1 YNFNM
6 INRYFI
12 SVRRFINGENE
23 EFALAVHLSSRIHK
37 SDDVGRGGFGCRG
50 LSAERRAYP
59 KRYVPFR
66 RQHAPSAVAP
76 ASVTVF
82 MNTTT

>member
-1 YNFNM
+1 
-6 INRYFI
+6 
-12 SVRRFINGENE
+12 
-23 EFALAVHLSSRIHK
+23 LSSRIHK

-66 RQHAPSAVAP
+66 RQRPVSKAPGPEGMGQQHADLCRCSHQRHRIYEHDY
-76 ASVTVF
+76 
-82 MNTTT
+82 